1 MDCSPPSSSVH
12 GLFHTRLLEQVAI
25 SYSRGSSQHRGGTHA
40 SCVSCTALSLL
51 VFSVC
56 KRWLGEGRS
65 LSVATEIT
73 VLFPFPAKVL
83 LWTVTSEVTN
93 SLRPAESFSL
103 QIYSKRTAVLGARA
117 DGKYFRLASQ
127 MVSVLAMQPWH
138 CSVKSATV
146 NMWMNGCRCVPV
158 KLYL

>member
-1 MDCSPPSSSVH
+1 MINMRTIYEQTVPSRATVINSAAMNIGV
-12 GLFHTRLLEQVAI
+12 L
-25 SYSRGSSQHRGGTHA
+25 
-40 SCVSCTALSLL
+40 VSLSLL